1 MKVSYLIK
9 KPVNLFS
16 LSAPPV
22 RNLRQKTRGFLNFSG
37 GGGLERA
44 NQLTGFSMRVDDFM
58 TFVQVQQS
66 GSKK

>member
-37 GGGLERA
+37 GGGGVRKGKKIK
-44 NQLTGFSMRVDDFM
+44 GF
-58 TFVQVQQS
+58 
-66 GSKK
+66 